1 MWHSASPCGAP
12 HQLAERGPRCW
23 TIRLTTTGERRYPGC
38 VVRAFALAIA
48 LGFVSGCAGMIPP
61 TYTQAELAQRCQHTG
76 GWWHPDD
83 LMGGNCEYEGAG
95 FQ

>member
-1 MWHSASPCGAP
+1 VA
-12 HQLAERGPRCW
+12 L
-23 TIRLTTTGERRYPGC
+23 RLTLWRAAPVARLTIPDGAVYSWR
-38 VVRAFALAIA
+38 VIRAFALAVG
-48 LGFVSGCAGMIPP
+48 LGLASSCAGMIPP

-83 LMGGNCEYEGAG
+83 LMDGNCEYEGQG